1 MKTIILT
8 IAFVLAFAM
17 TGIAQTPE
25 YLTVKAGKQAVGK
38 KSKIK
43 IKFVSVVE
51 DSRCPEG
58 VNCIW
63 AGNAKIKVLISN
75 GMTSKEYE
83 MNSNLGPKGDSF
95 DGWAIYLEDLLPY
108 PKEGVKRKTAYHAKF
123 KIIRLTR

>member
-8 IAFVLAFAM
+8 IAFVFIFTM

-25 YLTVKAGKQAVGK
+25 FLTVKAGKQAVGK

-43 IKFVSVVE
+43 VKFVSVVE

-58 VNCIW
+58 VNCVW

-75 GMTSKEYE
+75 GMTSREYE
-83 MNSNLGPKGDSF
+83 MNSNLGPKGDTF
-95 DGWAIYLEDLLPY
+95 DGWAIYLEDLTPY
-108 PKEGVKRKTAYHAKF
+108 PKANVKTRPAYQAKF
-123 KIIRLTR
+123 KIVRLTR